1 MIMINF
7 IWKDMVMKKENII
20 MPNYENCILGT
31 ITSILK
37 YYNVETKHKSSEKI
51 DKILQQKEYKN
62 VIVLLLDGLGE
73 YILNEDL
80 PNGYLKSNQIDCVT
94 SVYPS
99 TTTAALTTYY
109 SGKPPYETGWIAW
122 SQYFKEYGRALDMF
136 SHNESYMR
144 EPLKKPLI
152 DVFKTIV
159 NYESI
164 FEQIE
169 NAIKQAIFS
178 NELKEEDMLPS
189 VRSLANDLKISFL
202 TVKRAYDELEQAG
215 FIKTV
220 QGKGSF
226 VAPKNLELIR
236 EEKLKEI
243 QDYIEK
249 IYDISKISNISEEEI
264 KELFKMIFE
273 GDF

>member
-1 MIMINF
+1 M
-7 IWKDMVMKKENII
+7 NII
-20 MPNYENCILGT
+20 ISNNS
-31 ITSILK
+31 SI
-37 YYNVETKHKSSEKI
+37 
-51 DKILQQKEYKN
+51 
-62 VIVLLLDGLGE
+62 
-73 YILNEDL
+73 
-80 PNGYLKSNQIDCVT
+80 P
-94 SVYPS
+94 
-99 TTTAALTTYY
+99 
-109 SGKPPYETGWIAW
+109 
-122 SQYFKEYGRALDMF
+122 
-136 SHNESYMR
+136 
-144 EPLKKPLI
+144 
-152 DVFKTIV
+152 
-159 NYESI
+159 I

-264 KELFKMIFE
+264 LELFKMIFE